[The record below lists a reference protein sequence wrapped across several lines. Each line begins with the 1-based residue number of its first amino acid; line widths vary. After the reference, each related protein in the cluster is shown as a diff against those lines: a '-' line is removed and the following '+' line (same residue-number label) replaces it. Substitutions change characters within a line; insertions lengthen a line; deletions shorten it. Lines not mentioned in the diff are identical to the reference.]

1 MHLFISWWRLL
12 ILLFALAP
20 YGYYLAGILAA
31 LRFFKRER
39 AKVLP
44 EFTPPVS
51 LLKPVRGLDFDSYE
65 NFVSFCQQDYPD
77 YEILFCVNE
86 MSDAA
91 VPVIRKIMDEYPRRR
106 IRIFSNAPQIGTN
119 RKVNNLALLTREAQ
133 YEIVVQ
139 SDGDVRVGPQYLR
152 EVVAAFVDPSVGAI
166 SCFYRAIA
174 ERNLGAELEAV
185 GATSDFFAGALIAD
199 WKEGVT
205 FALGASVT
213 TTKSWLKRIGGYE
226 SLANLLA
233 DDYEIGNRIH
243 KAGGKVLLSREPVWT
258 SYPAQTAKGFWEHQ
272 VRWARTVRFCRPIS
286 FLGLIFTHG
295 LPLAILAA
303 IVAPNLATAVAYL
316 LTYLV
321 LRYLVT
327 WVVGIWGIGDD
338 VLRQNL
344 WLIPLRDA
352 IYFAVW
358 LFSFA
363 SNRVIWGD
371 SQFRLRRGEMI
382 EINSSAKSARV

>member
-1 MHLFISWWRLL
+1 
-12 ILLFALAP
+12 
-20 YGYYLAGILAA
+20 
-31 LRFFKRER
+31 
-39 AKVLP
+39 
-44 EFTPPVS
+44 
-51 LLKPVRGLDFDSYE
+51 
-65 NFVSFCQQDYPD
+65 
-77 YEILFCVNE
+77 
-86 MSDAA
+86 
-91 VPVIRKIMDEYPRRR
+91 MDEYPQRK

-258 SYPAQTAKGFWEHQ
+258 SYPAQTVKGFWEHQ
-272 VRWARTVRFCRPIS
+272 VRWARTVRICRPIS

-295 LPLAILAA
+295 LPLATLAA
-303 IVAPNLATAVAYL
+303 IVAPNLAVAVAYL
-316 LTYLV
+316 LTYLA
-321 LRYLVT
+321 LRYLAA

-338 VLRQNL
+338 VLRQKL
-344 WLIPLRDA
+344 WLIPFRDA

-371 SQFRLRRGEMI
+371 SQFMLRRGEMI
-382 EINSSAKSARV
+382 EINSSAKSVRV